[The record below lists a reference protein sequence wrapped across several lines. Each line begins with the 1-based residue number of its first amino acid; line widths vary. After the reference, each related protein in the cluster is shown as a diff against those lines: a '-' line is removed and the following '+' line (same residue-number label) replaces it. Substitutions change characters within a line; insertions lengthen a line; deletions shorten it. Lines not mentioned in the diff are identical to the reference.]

1 MEQLVARRA
10 HNPKVTGSSPVPAT
24 KQLVDRF
31 TVNFL
36 CLKGF
41 LLRYV
46 NSSQFHLIRI
56 VPDSVPQFVPF
67 FFFKVL
73 EHSEAKN

>member
-1 MEQLVARRA
+1 M
-10 HNPKVTGSSPVPAT
+10 
-24 KQLVDRF
+24 
-31 TVNFL
+31 